1 MHTSLGWSTVL
12 PAVALVLSGCGG
24 DPDPVAPDPAAS
36 GPRIVATTAVL
47 GDVVANVLGGTGALH
62 VLIPA
67 GVDPHAYE
75 PSPGAAARL
84 READLVVANGL
95 QLEVGLLDVLEA
107 AESDGVPVMRVAED
121 LDPIAF
127 TGGHGQED
135 TGEDHAEDDHA
146 QDDHAQDDHS
156 QDDHTGEDDTEDRT
170 DHDHGGAL
178 DPHFWFD
185 PVRTADAVTAIG
197 ERVAEVAP
205 ERAEE
210 VRRNAEDY
218 RKQVL
223 ALHERVAGILDGIPP
238 GRRQLVT
245 NHDSL
250 GYLADRY
257 DLEVVGTVVPGGTTL
272 GEASSRELA
281 ELVETVRETGAPAIF
296 IDTSAPDRIAR
307 ALSREVGGDIEV
319 VDLHT
324 DSLGPEGSGAET
336 YLGLIETDARR
347 IADALTG

>member
-1 MHTSLGWSTVL
+1 MYASSRWSTVL
-12 PAVALVLSGCGG
+12 LTVAMVLAGCGG
-24 DPDPVAPDPAAS
+24 GSDGAAPDTAAS
-36 GPRIVATTAVL
+36 GPRIVVTTAVL
-47 GDVVANVLGGTGALH
+47 GDVVANVLGETGDLH

-75 PSPGAAARL
+75 PSAAAAARL

-107 AESDGVPVMRVAED
+107 AGSDGVPVLRVAED
-121 LDPIAF
+121 LDPIGFA
-127 TGGHGQED
+127 GDHDHGEE
-135 TGEDHAEDDHA
+135 GAEDDHPE
-146 QDDHAQDDHS
+146 
-156 QDDHTGEDDTEDRT
+156 DDHTEDDRTED
-170 DHDHGGAL
+170 DHTEEGDDPGEAL
-178 DPHFWFD
+178 DPHVWFD
-185 PVRTADAVTAIG
+185 PVRMADAVTAIG

-218 RKQVL
+218 RDQVL
-223 ALHERVAGILDGIPP
+223 AMHDRVAGILDGIPP
-238 GRRQLVT
+238 QRRRLVT

-272 GEASSRELA
+272 GESSSRELA

-307 ALSREVGGDIEV
+307 AVSREVGGDVEV
-319 VDLHT
+319 VELYT

-347 IADALTG
+347 IADALAG